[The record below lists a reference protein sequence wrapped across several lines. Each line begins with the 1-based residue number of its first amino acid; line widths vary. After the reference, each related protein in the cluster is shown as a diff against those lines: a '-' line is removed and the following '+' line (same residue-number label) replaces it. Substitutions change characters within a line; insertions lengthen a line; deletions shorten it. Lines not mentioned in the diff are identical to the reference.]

1 MNQIEGT
8 VLENKAILI
17 ATIRKGKQKKQIQ
30 FNVDLSNTKM
40 REIRKTIQAI
50 LKRQPKLKEMEKPK
64 EPTQKVHS
72 PTERSLS

>member
-64 EPTQKVHS
+64 
-72 PTERSLS
+72 

>member
-8 VLENKAILI
+8 VLENKAILL

-64 EPTQKVHS
+64 
-72 PTERSLS
+72 